1 MWQYLL
7 LWFVPVVLID
17 NTGIVIAAA
26 AAAAAAATMVH
37 VYGNRVLSS
46 NRLTGTLPAS
56 WVSMAALTRL

>member
-17 NTGIVIAAA
+17 NTGIVIAA